1 MMAVCAEVAHVTAL
15 AGGEALLPCDLSP
28 DNDSVALVLWYK
40 DALPTPVYSVD
51 ARRGDVSQARHS
63 SIAWGTRAYF
73 ATQPAPGLRLQ
84 ALSVSDSGV
93 YRCRVDFRK
102 DRTRNHETSLLVIEP
117 PGTPVIREAGGD
129 REPLRSLIGPYNEGD
144 SLALVCD
151 VEGGIPE
158 PSVTWWRE
166 SVPLESVLSEHR
178 PGVRRSALGPFVLRR
193 QDLMAVLVCQ
203 ASNSNLTAPLTSSVT
218 LDMNCEY

>member
-1 MMAVCAEVAHVTAL
+1 MIVAHVTAL

-73 ATQPAPGLRLQ
+73 VTQPTPGLRLQ
-84 ALSVSDSGV
+84 DLAVTDSGV

-102 DRTRNHETSLLVIEP
+102 DRTRNHETSLLVIGE
-117 PGTPVIREAGGD
+117 
-129 REPLRSLIGPYNEGD
+129 
-144 SLALVCD
+144 
-151 VEGGIPE
+151 
-158 PSVTWWRE
+158 
-166 SVPLESVLSEHR
+166 
-178 PGVRRSALGPFVLRR
+178 
-193 QDLMAVLVCQ
+193 
-203 ASNSNLTAPLTSSVT
+203 
-218 LDMNCEY
+218 